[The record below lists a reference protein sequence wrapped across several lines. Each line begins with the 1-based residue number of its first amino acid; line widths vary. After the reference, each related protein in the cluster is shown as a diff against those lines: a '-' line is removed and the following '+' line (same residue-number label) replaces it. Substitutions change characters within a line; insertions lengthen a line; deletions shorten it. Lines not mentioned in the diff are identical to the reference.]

1 MAGSIKIEIF
11 KKKEA
16 EEFTACLADPESR
29 LDAGG
34 GAAMCAALSASLLC
48 RAARLTAAEG
58 NKDEALDYIVR
69 NGETLR
75 KYMVHLIDEDV
86 RCRGPLRKAKQEGD
100 PLRIDA
106 ASESAVSV
114 CEEIVNMSMKALE
127 MQRDL
132 AEICCEDAQA
142 YVLESA
148 ELAMA
153 AMRTAMHYILNLSS
167 KSMDETYRFVTKRE
181 NQITLEQAIP
191 VYEAIRS
198 KLAK

>member
-11 KKKEA
+11 KKKDA
-16 EEFTACLADPESR
+16 EEFINCLADPDSR

-34 GAAMCAALSASLLC
+34 GAAMCAALSAALLS
-48 RAARLTAAEG
+48 RAATLTAAAG
-58 NKDEALDYIVR
+58 PLDEVLDYIVR
-69 NGETLR
+69 NAEILR

-86 RCRGPLRKAKQEGD
+86 RCRGPLRKARQEGD

-114 CEEIVNMSMKALE
+114 CEEIVNMSVKTLE
-127 MQRDL
+127 MLRDL
-132 AEICCEDAQA
+132 SGICCEEAKS

-153 AMRTAMHYILNLSS
+153 AMKTAMHYILGFSS
-167 KSMDETYRFVTKRE
+167 KSLDETYRFVSKRE
-181 NQITLEQAIP
+181 NQITLEQACP
-191 VYEAIRS
+191 VYEEILS
-198 KLAK
+198 KLAC